1 MEVFLLQNVENV
13 GIKGHIIKVSDGY
26 ALNFL
31 IPRKLAIQVTEGNKA
46 TLSSRIKVEEV
57 KADVLKSKIA
67 LLAEDIKS
75 LHITLK
81 KKIHDDGKLYGAISA
96 EDIVEVLK
104 TKNVQVN
111 KKQIEF
117 EKSIKST
124 GEHKVIV
131 RLSTK
136 LKPQLSIKV
145 VAE

>member
-13 GIKGHIIKVSDGY
+13 GVKGHIVKVSDGY

-31 IPRKLAIQVTEGNKA
+31 IPKKLAIQVTEGNRS
-46 TLSSRIKVEEV
+46 TLASRIKVEEI
-57 KADVLKSKIA
+57 KSDVLKSKIA

-81 KKIHDDGKLYGAISA
+81 KKIHDDGKLYGAVSA
-96 EDIVEVLK
+96 EDIVDVLK
-104 TKNVQVN
+104 AKNVQVN
-111 KKQIEF
+111 KKQVEF
-117 EKSIKST
+117 EKSIKSI
-124 GEHKVIV
+124 GEHKVTI

-136 LKPQLSIKV
+136 LKPQLTIKI